1 MPRDPESFDAEK
13 VLAGCRER
21 LSSFKVPVEL
31 VVTDDIPRT
40 GSRKILRFRLQQRLT
55 GESS

>member
-1 MPRDPESFDAEK
+1 MPRDASSFDAEK
-13 VLAGCRER
+13 VLAVCRDR
-21 LSSFKVPVEL
+21 LSSYKVPAEL

-40 GSRKILRFRLQQRLT
+40 GSALQQRLT